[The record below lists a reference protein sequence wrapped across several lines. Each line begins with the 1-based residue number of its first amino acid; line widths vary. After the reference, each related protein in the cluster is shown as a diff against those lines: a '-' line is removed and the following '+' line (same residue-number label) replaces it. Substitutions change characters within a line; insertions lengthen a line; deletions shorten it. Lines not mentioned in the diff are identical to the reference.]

1 MMSDTENSEQTQAQ
15 EMETFLLEKAKA
27 KADEKRAAR
36 RKPVDMPLGI
46 TSLMDALTIIL
57 TYLLQ
62 SYGADPLNVNQKEGE
77 MIIPRSLSTSNMAD
91 AVDVTVGQSGIL
103 VRTNGVANVK
113 GGRVDASTKRD
124 GPDGF
129 FIDPLYKKLKEE
141 AKKLKASEKSGG
153 PKFQG
158 LIFLCADKGIPY
170 RLLAEVLYTANQAEF
185 KTYTFAVTKIRE

>member
-1 MMSDTENSEQTQAQ
+1 MSDAENRENKQAQ
-15 EMETFLLEKAKA
+15 EMADFLLAKSKEKADA
-27 KADEKRAAR
+27 KRAER
-36 RKPVDMPLGI
+36 RKKPDMPLGL

-57 TYLLQ
+57 VYLLQ
-62 SYGADPLNVNQKEGE
+62 SYAADPMNVNQREGE
-77 MIIPRSLSTSNMAD
+77 LILPKSLTTSNMAD
-91 AVDVTVGQSGIL
+91 AVDVTVGQSGIM
-103 VRTNGVANVK
+103 VRTSGVANVK

-141 AKKLKASEKSGG
+141 AKKLKAGEKSGG

-158 LIFLCADKGIPY
+158 LIFLSCDKGTPY

-185 KTYTFAVTKIRE
+185 KTYTFSVTKIRE